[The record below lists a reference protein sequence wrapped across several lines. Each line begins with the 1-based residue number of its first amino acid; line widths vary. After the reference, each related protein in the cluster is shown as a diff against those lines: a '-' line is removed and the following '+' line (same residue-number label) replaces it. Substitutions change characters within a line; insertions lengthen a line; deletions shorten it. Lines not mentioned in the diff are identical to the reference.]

1 MKRIL
6 SGVLAVMLAVTLIV
20 PLTALEADA
29 AFKVRTTMPSY
40 TSAEGKA
47 YYYSNNNVFYA
58 NDYGPNKKYL
68 KLRGGYV
75 SGNCTWYAYGR
86 ASEILGKPL
95 NTNFRWG
102 ANNWWT
108 LNKLGNYYPYGS
120 KPKVGAI
127 ACYKNHVAVVEK
139 VVNGKVYVSESG
151 WTISKKCP
159 KSASDLKFHYGTP
172 WLSSLKGYIYITD
185 SISIN
190 AKKVDYSVKITAEDL
205 NLRAGP
211 GTSYSRI
218 GYVKKG
224 TYKVV
229 EECGNWA
236 KLETNGYWI
245 CLSYAKKVSE
255 PTKQENGSDKT
266 TENTAPKEETSDTSE
281 AAANNN
287 AFKSYKVKITA
298 TDLNMR
304 TGPGTGYKSKGTV
317 KKNSVYEIKAEKNGW
332 GQLKI
337 NGYWIKL
344 SYTKKVTSTSS
355 NSSETTEQAPAVEK
369 TLYKVK
375 VTATSLNMRTG
386 PGTGYKSKGTV
397 KKNSIYEIKA
407 EKNGWGQ
414 LKTNGYW
421 IKLSYTKKVTSSTT
435 TTVSTEYKVKV
446 KSKDLNMRTGPGTSY
461 KRVGYIKP
469 GTYTISKTS
478 NGWGKLKTNGYWI
491 KLSYTTKI

>member
-6 SGVLAVMLAVTLIV
+6 SVVLAVMLAVTLIV

-29 AFKVRTTMPSY
+29 AFKVRTSMPSFD
-40 TSAEGKA
+40 SAEGKA
-47 YYYSNNNVFYA
+47 YYYTNSNVFYA

-102 ANNWWT
+102 ANNWWS
-108 LNKLGNYYPYGS
+108 LNKIGNYYPYGS

-159 KSASDLKFHYGTP
+159 KTASDLKFHYGTP

-190 AKKVDYSVKITAEDL
+190 AKPVDYSVKITAKDL

-218 GYVKKG
+218 GYVKQG
-224 TYKVV
+224 TYKVT

-245 CLSYAKKVSE
+245 CLSYAKKVTEE
-255 PTKQENGSDKT
+255 PKPEDTTDQT
-266 TENTAPKEETSDTSE
+266 TESTVPKEETTPPEDVKSENTETS
-281 AAANNN
+281 
-287 AFKSYKVKITA
+287 
-298 TDLNMR
+298 
-304 TGPGTGYKSKGTV
+304 
-317 KKNSVYEIKAEKNGW
+317 
-332 GQLKI
+332 
-337 NGYWIKL
+337 
-344 SYTKKVTSTSS
+344 
-355 NSSETTEQAPAVEK
+355 
-369 TLYKVK
+369 LYKVK

-386 PGTGYKSKGTV
+386 PGTSYKSKGTV
-397 KKNSIYEIKA
+397 KKNSTYEIKA

-421 IKLSYTKKVTSSTT
+421 IKLSYTKKVTSTSSNSSEATEQAPAVEKALYKVKVTATSLNMRTGPGTSYKSKGTVKKNSTYEIKAEKNGWGQLKSNGYWIKLSYT
-435 TTVSTEYKVKV
+435 KKVTAASAEYKVKV

-461 KRVGYIKP
+461 KKKGYIKP
-469 GTYTISKTS
+469 GTYVISKTS

>member
-1 MKRIL
+1 MKKII
-6 SGVLAVMLAVTLIV
+6 SIALAMALAFALIV
-20 PLTALEADA
+20 PLTTIEANAD
-29 AFKVRTTMPSY
+29 FKVRSTMPAFDS
-40 TSAEGKA
+40 SEGKA
-47 YYYSNNNVFYA
+47 YYYTDDNVFYKYG
-58 NDYGPNKKYL
+58 YGPDKEYS

-102 ANNWWT
+102 ANNWWS

-120 KPKVGAI
+120 KPKEGAI
-127 ACYKNHVAVVEK
+127 ACYKNHVAIVEK
-139 VVNGKVYVSESG
+139 VVDGKVYVSESG

-159 KSASDLKFHYGTP
+159 KTAADLKFHYGTP

-190 AKKVDYSVKITAEDL
+190 SKPVDYSVKITAEDL

-224 TYKVV
+224 TYKVI

-236 KLETNGYWI
+236 RLETNGYWI
-245 CLSYAKKVSE
+245 CLSYAKKIVEE
-255 PTKQENGSDKT
+255 PTKPSAGT
-266 TENTAPKEETSDTSE
+266 TSNSGNVGDTALAP
-281 AAANNN
+281 
-287 AFKSYKVKITA
+287 YKIKVIA
-298 TDLNMR
+298 DVLNMR
-304 TGPGTGYKSKGTV
+304 AGPGTSYNIKGTI
-317 KKNSVYEIKAEKNGW
+317 KKGNTYEIKAEKNGW

-337 NGYWIKL
+337 NNYWIKL
-344 SYTKKVTSTSS
+344 SYTEKVSSNTSASTSGS
-355 NSSETTEQAPAVEK
+355 DSAVI
-369 TLYKVK
+369 TPYKVK
-375 VTATSLNMRTG
+375 VTTSALNVRTG
-386 PGTGYKSKGTV
+386 PGTSYKSKGTI
-397 KKNSIYEIKA
+397 KKGEIYEIKA

-414 LKTNGYW
+414 LKANNYW
-421 IKLSYTKKVTSSTT
+421 IKLSYTEKVV
-435 TTVSTEYKVKV
+435 TTVTNEYKVKV
-446 KSKDLNMRTGPGTSY
+446 KATDLNMRTGPGTSY
-461 KRVGYIKP
+461 KRAGYIKP

>member
-6 SGVLAVMLAVTLIV
+6 SVVLAVMLAVTLIV

-29 AFKVRTTMPSY
+29 AFKVRTSMPSFD
-40 TSAEGKA
+40 SAEGKA
-47 YYYSNNNVFYA
+47 YYYTNSNVFYA

-102 ANNWWT
+102 ANNWWS
-108 LNKLGNYYPYGS
+108 LNKIGNYYPYGS

-159 KSASDLKFHYGTP
+159 KTASDLKFHYGTP

-190 AKKVDYSVKITAEDL
+190 AKPVDYSVKITAKDL

-218 GYVKKG
+218 GYVKQG
-224 TYKVV
+224 TYKVT

-236 KLETNGYWI
+236 KLETNGYWV
-245 CLSYAKKVSE
+245 CLSYAKKVTEE
-255 PTKQENGSDKT
+255 PKQESSSETT
-266 TENTAPKEETSDTSE
+266 TETTETTEPKEEVATPEDNKTESQAMTL
-281 AAANNN
+281 
-287 AFKSYKVKITA
+287 YKVKVTA
-298 TDLNMR
+298 SALNMR
-304 TGPGTGYKSKGTV
+304 TGPGTSYKSKGTV
-317 KKNSVYEIKAEKNGW
+317 KKNS
-332 GQLKI
+332 
-337 NGYWIKL
+337 
-344 SYTKKVTSTSS
+344 T
-355 NSSETTEQAPAVEK
+355 
-369 TLYKVK
+369 
-375 VTATSLNMRTG
+375 
-386 PGTGYKSKGTV
+386 
-397 KKNSIYEIKA
+397 YEIKA

-421 IKLSYTKKVTSSTT
+421 IKLSYTKKVTTSTATSTT
-435 TTVSTEYKVKV
+435 ASSEYKVKV
-446 KSKDLNMRTGPGTSY
+446 KAKDLNMRTGPGTSY
-461 KRVGYIKP
+461 KKKGFIKP
-469 GTYTISKTS
+469 GTYVISKTS

>member
-47 YYYSNNNVFYA
+47 YYYTNNNVFYA

-127 ACYKNHVAVVEK
+127 ACYNNHVAVVEK

-190 AKKVDYSVKITAEDL
+190 AKPVDYSVKITAKDL

-218 GYVKKG
+218 GYVKQG
-224 TYKVV
+224 TYKVT

-236 KLETNGYWI
+236 KLETNGYWV
-245 CLSYAKKVSE
+245 CLSYAKKVTEE
-255 PTKQENGSDKT
+255 PKQESSSETT
-266 TENTAPKEETSDTSE
+266 TETTETTEPKEEVATPEDNKTESQAMTL
-281 AAANNN
+281 
-287 AFKSYKVKITA
+287 YKVKVTA
-298 TDLNMR
+298 SALNMR
-304 TGPGTGYKSKGTV
+304 TGPGTSYKSKGTV
-317 KKNSVYEIKAEKNGW
+317 KKNS
-332 GQLKI
+332 
-337 NGYWIKL
+337 
-344 SYTKKVTSTSS
+344 T
-355 NSSETTEQAPAVEK
+355 
-369 TLYKVK
+369 
-375 VTATSLNMRTG
+375 
-386 PGTGYKSKGTV
+386 
-397 KKNSIYEIKA
+397 YEIKA

-421 IKLSYTKKVTSSTT
+421 IKLSYTKKVTTSTATSTT
-435 TTVSTEYKVKV
+435 ASSEYKVKV
-446 KSKDLNMRTGPGTSY
+446 KAKDLNMRTGPGTSY
-461 KRVGYIKP
+461 KKKGFIKP
-469 GTYTISKTS
+469 GTYVISKTS

>member
-1 MKRIL
+1 MRRIL

-29 AFKVRTTMPSY
+29 AFKVRTSMPSFD
-40 TSAEGKA
+40 SAEGKA
-47 YYYSNNNVFYA
+47 YYYTDDNVFYKY
-58 NDYGPNKKYL
+58 NYGPNKKYS
-68 KLRGGYV
+68 KIRGGYV

-95 NTNFRWG
+95 NSNFRWG

-120 KPKVGAI
+120 KAKVGAI

-159 KSASDLKFHYGTP
+159 KTASDLKYHYGTP

-185 SISIN
+185 SISID
-190 AKKVDYSVKITAEDL
+190 AKEVSYSVEITAEDL

-218 GYVKKG
+218 GYVKQG
-224 TYKVV
+224 IYKVV

-245 CLSYAKKVSE
+245 CLSYAKKVTDESNPDSSADE
-255 PTKQENGSDKT
+255 TVEGT
-266 TENTAPKEETSDTSE
+266 VPKEDTVVTEGTKDE
-281 AAANNN
+281 APATVL
-287 AFKSYKVKITA
+287 YKVKVNA
-298 TDLNMR
+298 AGLNMR
-304 TGPGTGYKSKGTV
+304 TGPGTSYKSRGTV
-317 KKNSVYEIKAEKNGW
+317 KKNS
-332 GQLKI
+332 
-337 NGYWIKL
+337 
-344 SYTKKVTSTSS
+344 T
-355 NSSETTEQAPAVEK
+355 
-369 TLYKVK
+369 
-375 VTATSLNMRTG
+375 
-386 PGTGYKSKGTV
+386 
-397 KKNSIYEIKA
+397 YEIKA

-421 IKLSYTKKVTSSTT
+421 IKLSYTKKVTSTTSNPGGATEQATPAEKALYKVKVTATSLNMRTGPGTSFKSKGTVKKNSTYEIKAEKNGWGQLKSNGYWIKLSYT
-435 TTVSTEYKVKV
+435 KKVTAASAEYKVKV

-461 KRVGYIKP
+461 KKKGYIKP
-469 GTYTISKTS
+469 GTYVISKTS